1 MWNRIK
7 GFFQDQKGQGMV
19 EYALILAVVAIVA
32 LVGFQS
38 LGNNVNNLANNVSK
52 NLTTTGTGTGTG
64 TGAN

>member
-32 LVGFQS
+32 LAGFQT
-38 LGNNVNNLANNVSK
+38 LGNNVNGLANNVSK
-52 NLTTTGTGTGTG
+52 NLTTTAPASGEVTK
-64 TGAN
+64 